1 MNKAIVQ
8 KINLQL
14 NSDEGDINKH
24 KCENAPNPGFVFCDF
39 CNFVE
44 IMK

>member
-14 NSDEGDINKH
+14 HSDDGGINKH
-24 KCENAPNPGFVFCDF
+24 KCENVPNPGFVFCDF